1 MMFCVLQVGTD
12 QIVLQCQRQRRAVFR
27 VGQKFCVRKSVT
39 NTGSYE
45 KPSGSDRR
53 DDA

>member
-12 QIVLQCQRQRRAVFR
+12 QIVLPCQRQRRDVFR

-39 NTGSYE
+39 NTGSYA
-45 KPSGSDRR
+45 PPAGSARR
-53 DDA
+53 NDA